1 MAIQVL
7 NTKDLT
13 TQGVKCLV
21 YGPAGSGKTR
31 LCATAPRPIVLSAES
46 GLLSIRDSAL
56 PYIPI
61 RNFAELGEVA
71 SWVLSSQEA
80 KAFDTI
86 CLDSISEI
94 GEVVLADLK
103 EKHKDPRKAYGEVFD
118 LMLKIIRTFRDLP
131 GKNVYF
137 SSKQERIKDETTGAV
152 LYAPAMPGQKLG
164 PELAYFFDEVFQLQ
178 LYVDPQTK
186 EEIGALRTRK
196 DAQFEAKDRSGKLDP
211 WEKPDLSAIFNKIM
225 GVVPTNQA

>member
-56 PYIPI
+56 PYVKIKKVSDLVEV
-61 RNFAELGEVA
+61 RNWILNSAE
-71 SWVLSSQEA
+71 S
-80 KAFDTI
+80 KNFDTI
-86 CLDSISEI
+86 CLDSLSEI
-94 GEVVLADLK
+94 AEVFLTNLECKHGQKAFFELKKTIIEVVRD
-103 EKHKDPRKAYGEVFD
+103 
-118 LMLKIIRTFRDLP
+118 FRDLD

-137 SSKQERIKDETTGAV
+137 SAKEELSKVDYNGSSAFKF
-152 LYAPAMPGQKLG
+152 LPAMPGQKVG
-164 PELAYFFDEVFQLQ
+164 PELPYFFDEVFQLS
-178 LYVDPQTK
+178 VFNGDDGKTF
-186 EEIGALRTRK
+186 GALRT
-196 DAQFEAKDRSGKLDP
+196 QPTPQHEAKDRSGKLDP
-211 WEKPDLSAIFNKIM
+211 WEKPDLTQIFNKIM
-225 GVVPTNQA
+225 GVV